1 MKHFTPALMQSSNED
16 EAATYAMIDTPQY
29 FMDTPDSAESVREG
43 GLANMI
49 IETVRI

>member
-1 MKHFTPALMQSSNED
+1 MGTED
-16 EAATYAMIDTPQY
+16 EAATYAMIDTPQF

-43 GLANMI
+43 GLASMV

>member
-1 MKHFTPALMQSSNED
+1 MKTCTPALMGSANED

-29 FMDTPDSAESVREG
+29 FMDTPDSAESVRAG
-43 GLANMI
+43 GLASMV